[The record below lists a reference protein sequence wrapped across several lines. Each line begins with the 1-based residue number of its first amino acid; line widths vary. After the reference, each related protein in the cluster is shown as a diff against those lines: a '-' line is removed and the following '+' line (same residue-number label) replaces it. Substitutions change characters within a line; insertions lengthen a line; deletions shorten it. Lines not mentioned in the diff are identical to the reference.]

1 MFLQT
6 VPPCWQ
12 EWSRCGRSNH
22 THNCLRRKEWQGAV
36 ASAWTGAEQDVD
48 VAVDTMWKGD
58 KISCTLTK
66 LQNLNPTLGKRDG
79 TKINP

>member
-1 MFLQT
+1 
-6 VPPCWQ
+6 
-12 EWSRCGRSNH
+12 
-22 THNCLRRKEWQGAV
+22 V

-79 TKINP
+79 AKINP